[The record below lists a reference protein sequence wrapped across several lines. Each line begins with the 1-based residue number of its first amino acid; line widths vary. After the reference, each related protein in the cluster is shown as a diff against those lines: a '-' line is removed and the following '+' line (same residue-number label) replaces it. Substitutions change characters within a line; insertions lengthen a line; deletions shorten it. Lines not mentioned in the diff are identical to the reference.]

1 MSRQSKTRNKRMV
14 RNSVVYENDAK
25 GQRIAGSKRKGPAR
39 TTPKHGKSRREPYDA
54 NAAQRRRAAS

>member
-1 MSRQSKTRNKRMV
+1 MV